1 MKNDVSQ
8 FGRTCDACQRRKS
21 ENMPYPCLLQ
31 PTPVL
36 TQAWSHLTMDFIE
49 QLPLSMGFDT
59 RLVVVD
65 RLTKFSHFIALTH
78 PFTTK
83 QVARLF
89 IDNIYRLHDLPETLG
104 IWCLL
109 ADSGRN

>member
-49 QLPLSMGFDT
+49 QLPQSRGFDT

-65 RLTKFSHFIALTH
+65 RLTKFSHFIALTLLLL
-78 PFTTK
+78 PNK
-83 QVARLF
+83 WLSCSLKIF
-89 IDNIYRLHDLPETLG
+89 IDFMIYQKH
-104 IWCLL
+104 
-109 ADSGRN
+109 